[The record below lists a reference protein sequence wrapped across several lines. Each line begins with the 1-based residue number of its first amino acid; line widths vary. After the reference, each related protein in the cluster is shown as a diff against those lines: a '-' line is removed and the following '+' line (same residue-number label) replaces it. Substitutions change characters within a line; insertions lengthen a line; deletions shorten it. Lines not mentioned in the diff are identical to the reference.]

1 MFFIQRKILAL
12 SIIYLIIFVFFIF
25 LIISPLMDKIK
36 ENSEEYL
43 SNQEII
49 NRLDNREY
57 MYKKLQKNYNEKNSE
72 LLITEKILI
81 SDEEIAGFIFALE
94 RLAEQTNNLFEIKTA
109 NSFVLS
115 EEKEEIPYLSF
126 KISIFGDFSDMI
138 DFLSNLEG
146 NPYPPYRLIE
156 INGVDIKRLEE
167 KNLVNLDES
176 LSAGDLE
183 TILDIKVYTQ

>member
-25 LIISPLMDKIK
+25 LIIFPLINKIK

-126 KISIFGDFSDMI
+126 KILIFGNFSNMI
-138 DFLSNLEG
+138 DFLSSLEG
-146 NPYPPYRLIE
+146 NPYPPYRLVE
-156 INGVDIKRLEE
+156 VSGVNIKKLEE
-167 KNLVNLDES
+167 KNLVNLDGS
-176 LSAGDLE
+176 LSVGDLE
-183 TILDIKVYTQ
+183 TVLDIKVYTQ